1 MYIAAQHHVIGVVLL
16 QEESRK
22 EYPMAYISRRL
33 LDAETR
39 YIFMEKLCL
48 ATYYACTKFRHYI
61 LLSTCTIA
69 SQFAVVKHLLKNPV
83 LSGRLGKWA
92 YALAEYDLVYQP
104 LRAMKGQIVANFI
117 VDHVVVDEEGMQ
129 VVEVVPWKMFFDGS
143 VCSKG

>member
-1 MYIAAQHHVIGVVLL
+1 MH
-16 QEESRK
+16 
-22 EYPMAYISRRL
+22 
-33 LDAETR
+33 D
-39 YIFMEKLCL
+39 C
-48 ATYYACTKFRHYI
+48 
-61 LLSTCTIA
+61 
-69 SQFAVVKHLLKNPV
+69 SQFDVVKHLLKNPV
-83 LSGRLGKWA
+83 LSGRLGKWT